1 MVYVGI
7 WCRSA
12 VRRSG
17 DAAATRQMEQRRMTA
32 GGLVTAVAL
41 VLLLLLLLLVI
52 VMVLM
57 VWMVGAVVAGVLLQM
72 GMHFVY

>member
-17 DAAATRQMEQRRMTA
+17 DAAATRLMEQRRMTA

-41 VLLLLLLLLVI
+41 VLLLLLLLVI

-57 VWMVGAVVAGVLLQM
+57 IWMVGAVVSGVLLQM

>member
-17 DAAATRQMEQRRMTA
+17 DAAATRQVEQRRMTA

-41 VLLLLLLLLVI
+41 VLLRLLLLVI

>member
-12 VRRSG
+12 VRRSR
-17 DAAATRQMEQRRMTA
+17 DAAATRQVEQRRMTA
-32 GGLVTAVAL
+32 GGLGTAVAL
-41 VLLLLLLLLVI
+41 VLLRLLLLVI

>member
-41 VLLLLLLLLVI
+41 VLLLLLLLVI

-57 VWMVGAVVAGVLLQM
+57 VWMVGAVVARVLLQM